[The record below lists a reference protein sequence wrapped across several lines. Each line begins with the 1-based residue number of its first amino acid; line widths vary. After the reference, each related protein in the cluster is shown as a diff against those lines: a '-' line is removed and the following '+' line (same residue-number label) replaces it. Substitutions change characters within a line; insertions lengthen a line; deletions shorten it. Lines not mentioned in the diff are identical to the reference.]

1 VGCSGFACLSVG
13 LAMVCNP
20 LDFSVSLILLL
31 VFVLVFWTYSEP
43 FMRILAP

>member
-1 VGCSGFACLSVG
+1 

-20 LDFSVSLILLL
+20 LDFSVWLILL
-31 VFVLVFWTYSEP
+31 LVFWTYSEP